1 MIRPFLIVCGVFVPL
16 RGTGNCDEKIKT
28 MGDCVLFVFP
38 SPDGEEV
45 SATKYVSEEEAN
57 QVLFP
62 SPDGEE
68 VSATTP

>member
-45 SATKYVSEEEAN
+45 SAT
-57 QVLFP
+57 
-62 SPDGEE
+62 
-68 VSATTP
+68 